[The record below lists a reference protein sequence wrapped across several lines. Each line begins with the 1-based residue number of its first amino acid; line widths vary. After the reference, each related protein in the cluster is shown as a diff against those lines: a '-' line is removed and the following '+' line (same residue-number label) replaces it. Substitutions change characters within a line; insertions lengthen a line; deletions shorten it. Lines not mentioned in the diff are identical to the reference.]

1 MVGNETRV
9 KVVKNKVAPPFKQ
22 AEFQIIY
29 GAGICKQAELIDLGV
44 KQKLVEKAGAWY
56 SYKGERI
63 GQGKANVVTY
73 LKEHVA
79 MADEIEGLIRA
90 ELLMPKT
97 KKADAVAVTEDDEGA
112 SESEAEE

>member
-1 MVGNETRV
+1 M
-9 KVVKNKVAPPFKQ
+9 
-22 AEFQIIY
+22 Y

-63 GQGKANVVTY
+63 GQGKSNVVNY
-73 LKEHVA
+73 LKEHVE
-79 MADEIEGLIRA
+79 MADEIEALIRA

-97 KKADAVAVTEDDEGA
+97 KKADKPAAIESDDDDD
-112 SESEAEE
+112 AENENENEE